1 MNTKSNGM
9 RLWGVIYPVAL
20 YVVVTNIVMFLLNLV
35 WKQTNENYLIFHII
49 TTVIAFPVVRSFY
62 VRPEKEE
69 KGEHRC
75 IRYLFLAGVGAAA
88 AIVLNNLIALT
99 PLIETSG
106 TYREVSAALYG
117 NTIFWEI
124 LATGIFTPVIEE
136 LLYRGVVYQRLRE
149 WLGIVPAVL
158 LSAVLF
164 GAMHMNIVQ
173 FVYAGLIGLLLAY
186 VNEVFGLSASITV
199 HAAGNIIGIVRTE
212 TGFLAAGGSWVND
225 WIETILVLLFGIICF
240 LFLLWSKHTK

>member
-1 MNTKSNGM
+1 M

-35 WKQTNENYLIFHII
+35 WKQTDENYLIFHII
-49 TTVIAFPVVRSFY
+49 TTVVAFPVVRSFY
-62 VRPEKEE
+62 VRPEKKENVAY
-69 KGEHRC
+69 HY
-75 IRYLFLAGVGAAA
+75 IRYLFLAGMGAAA
-88 AIVLNNLIALT
+88 AVVLNNLIALT
-99 PLIETSG
+99 PLLEASG
-106 TYREVSAALYG
+106 TYQEVSAALYG

-124 LATGIFTPVIEE
+124 LATGILTPVIEE

-164 GAMHMNIVQ
+164 GAMHMNVVQ

-186 VNEVFGLSASITV
+186 VNETFGLSASIMV

-212 TGFLAAGGSWVND
+212 TGFLSAGGSRMNF
-225 WIETILVLLFGIICF
+225 WIETIFGLLFGIICL